1 METDMKVASKIP
13 LLLFT
18 LGATLAA
25 AQISQGTFKHI
36 IIVVQEN
43 RTPDNLF
50 GAGAG
55 AQRSCG
61 SEYDFEPGVDIDNGG
76 YGIPYQSQRQL
87 ICNIPLSLTGI
98 YSVGTKVDPDHSH
111 EEPQQ
116 DSQNYGQP
124 GGWVADYDG
133 GNPGMDGFCHEYDTS
148 TWNGICPSYS
158 YVPQAQVQ
166 PYFDIA
172 SYYGFANYMFQTN
185 QGPSLPAHQFLF
197 AGTSAP
203 VPVNDPSG
211 EWTWFDAELNF
222 AGNNT
227 CTATPGADA
236 TLIDSTGKEPSYN
249 QCKQNP
255 TDPHCAQPCYER
267 APSPYNWGSLADL
280 LGANKV
286 TWKYYAPSKN
296 SNGSIS
302 DGLWVAPAAIDH
314 FCVPTILG
322 GTEECSGLISGQYA
336 SNMVWET
343 SEEPVPIT
351 NDITSCN
358 LAQVSWV
365 IPDALWSD
373 HAAENNG
380 TGPSYVAN
388 IVNTLGNNPACPTTK
403 EVYWNDTAIFV
414 TWDDWGGWYDH
425 VNPNSPGGPGVNQN
439 QGTWGAYYTYGFRVP
454 LLVVSAYTGTY
465 NQQTKTYS
473 GYVSGACGAS
483 PLPSCPNFGQNKL
496 YVHDFGSILAFTE
509 WNFKIPIGSIGQ
521 DNYPFADNYAPELP
535 KNVPLLDL
543 FPLTAARPFQQII
556 IPPGY
561 GVSYFQNYFTNN
573 PGASPSGPDATDGD
587 Q

>member
-1 METDMKVASKIP
+1 MRFFGKTSLMLFSVFLAEVAV
-13 LLLFT
+13 
-18 LGATLAA
+18 
-25 AQISQGTFKHI
+25 AQIPQGTFKHI
-36 IIVVQEN
+36 VIVVQEN

-50 GAGAG
+50 GASPSTTATCGQEQQPIITGA
-55 AQRSCG
+55 
-61 SEYDFEPGVDIDNGG
+61 DIDNGG
-76 YGIPYQSQRQL
+76 YGIPYGQTQSQL
-87 ICNIPLSLTGI
+87 ICNISVALTGD
-98 YSVGTKVDPDHSH
+98 YGEEVVDPDHSH
-111 EEPQQ
+111 EEPQGNK
-116 DSQNYGQP
+116 QNFGKP
-124 GGWVADYDG
+124 GGWVADYDA
-133 GNPGMDGFCHEYDTS
+133 GNMDGFCHEYDTS

-172 SYYGFANYMFQTN
+172 SYYGFANYTFQTN

-211 EWTWFDAELNF
+211 VWTWFDAELNF
-222 AGNNT
+222 TGNNT
-227 CTATPGADA
+227 CTAAPNADA
-236 TLIDSTGKEPSYN
+236 TLIDSTGHEPSYS
-249 QCKQNP
+249 QCKSNP
-255 TDPHCAQPCYER
+255 SDPHCAQPCYER

-280 LGANKV
+280 LGANRV
-286 TWKYYAPSKN
+286 SWKYYAPSKN
-296 SNGSIS
+296 PNGSIN
-302 DGLWVAPAAIDH
+302 DGLWVAPASIAH

-336 SNMVWET
+336 SNMGWET
-343 SEEPVPIT
+343 TQNPVPVVT
-351 NDITSCN
+351 DIQNCN
-358 LAQVSWV
+358 LAAVSWV
-365 IPDALWSD
+365 MPDARWSD
-373 HAAENNG
+373 HAGENLG

-403 EVYWNDTAIFV
+403 EVYWNDSAILI

-425 VNPNSPGGPGVNQN
+425 INPNSPGGPGVNQN
-439 QGTWGAYYTYGFRVP
+439 LGTWGAYYTYGFRVP

-483 PLPSCPNFGQNKL
+483 PLPSCPNLKAP

-509 WNFKIPIGSIGQ
+509 WNFLGTSGIGKIGQ
-521 DNYPFADNYAPELP
+521 DDYPFADEFAPEWQEGAGA
-535 KNVPLLDL
+535 VPLLDM
-543 FPLTAARPFQQII
+543 FPLTTARPFHQII
-556 IPPGY
+556 VPPGY

-573 PGASPSGPDATDGD
+573 PSASPSGPDATDGD